1 MAIIICSQVKAV
13 SYLYS
18 NKLKFLGGR
27 DRTNYIRS
35 VESEYHDSTP
45 LRNSCHIGKPKTGKQ
60 LL

>member
-13 SYLYS
+13 SYVVVQQYS
-18 NKLKFLGGR
+18 EISWWKRQDKL
-27 DRTNYIRS
+27 RS

-45 LRNSCHIGKPKTGKQ
+45 LRNSCHIGKPKTGEQ